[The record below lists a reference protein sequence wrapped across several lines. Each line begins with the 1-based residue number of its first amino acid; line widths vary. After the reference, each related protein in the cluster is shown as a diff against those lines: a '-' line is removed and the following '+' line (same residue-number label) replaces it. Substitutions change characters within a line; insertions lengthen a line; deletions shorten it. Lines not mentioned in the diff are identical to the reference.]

1 MNNQNNENHD
11 EQSNTQS
18 NTPLNDKIL
27 VKGVDL
33 NKKLILAITIAIIG
47 VGYVLTLIFSGN
59 EKKDEEIKK
68 GLAERTNL
76 EQLEEGN
83 NDQINPLSLP
93 ENYQEAEEEEQRRK
107 NDESTAYSNGNGNS
121 KYDSMQGESYFQ
133 DQSLDENAI
142 KYDEVYKDYSL
153 KNNNNNDSNN
163 NSSNY
168 SQLLEEKNR
177 IESERIKSIAE
188 SRSSKIGFLS
198 NNNNT
203 GSNANNSDI
212 YSQSQTQ
219 NTQGQT
225 QQSQEDTYKTLNQ
238 QSNKKGFSKTES
250 GEETWNLKGSLKAS
264 YSKYE
269 VKAGSIIPATLI
281 TQINSDLP
289 GNATAI
295 VRESMYDSINGKYL
309 LIPKGSKLI
318 GEYSSEITF
327 AQNRVMVVWQRLI
340 MPNGKSLNLENMG
353 GVDLIGMTGLKDKV
367 SNHTLKLFQ
376 GVILSAMI
384 GGSTD
389 STKDSSN
396 ATLYA
401 QESASTVAG
410 SFTEKFLNVQPTII
424 ISQGTKFNIFVNK
437 DMTLETYKD

>member
-1 MNNQNNENHD
+1 MNNQTNDND
-11 EQSNTQS
+11 EEKS
-18 NTPLNDKIL
+18 NTPLNDKIV

-47 VGYVLTLIFSGN
+47 VGYVLTLIFSKN

-76 EQLEEGN
+76 EQLEDGN
-83 NDQINPLSLP
+83 NTQINPLDLP
-93 ENYQEAEEEEQRRK
+93 ENYEEEEAEKEQRK
-107 NDESTAYSNGNGNS
+107 NSTAYNNGNGN
-121 KYDSMQGESYFQ
+121 YDSMEGESYFQ
-133 DQSLDENAI
+133 DQALNENAI
-142 KYDEVYKDYSL
+142 KYDEVYKDYS
-153 KNNNNNDSNN
+153 KGNNNSNNNNNNNND
-163 NSSNY
+163 NY
-168 SQLLEEKNR
+168 AQQLAENQR
-177 IESERIKSIAE
+177 IENERIKSIAE

-198 NNNNT
+198 NNNT
-203 GSNANNSDI
+203 SSNNNSES
-212 YSQSQTQ
+212 YLQNSTQSQTQ
-219 NTQGQT
+219 QT
-225 QQSQEDTYKTLNQ
+225 QEDAYKTLNQ
-238 QSNKKGFSKTES
+238 QNNKKGFAKSES
-250 GEETWNLKGSLKAS
+250 GEESWNLKGSLKAS

-289 GNATAI
+289 GNVTAI
-295 VRESMYDSINGKYL
+295 VRESLYDSITGKYL

-353 GVDLIGMTGLKDKV
+353 GVDLTGQVGLKDKV
-367 SNHTLKLFQ
+367 SNHTLKLLQ

-389 STKDSSN
+389 SSKDSSN
-396 ATLYA
+396 ATAYA
-401 QESASTVAG
+401 QESASTVAQ
-410 SFTEKFLNVQPTII
+410 SFVDKFLNVQPTIT
-424 ISQGTKFNIFVNK
+424 ISQGTKFNVFVNK

>member
-1 MNNQNNENHD
+1 MNNQTNDND
-11 EQSNTQS
+11 EEKS
-18 NTPLNDKIL
+18 NTPLNDKII

-59 EKKDEEIKK
+59 NKKEEEVKK

-76 EQLEEGN
+76 EQLEEGGN
-83 NDQINPLSLP
+83 TQSNSLDLP
-93 ENYQEAEEEEQRRK
+93 ENYEEEEAEKEQRK
-107 NDESTAYSNGNGNS
+107 NSTAYNNGNGN
-121 KYDSMQGESYFQ
+121 YDSMQGESYFQ

-163 NSSNY
+163 NNNSSNY
-168 SQLLEEKNR
+168 SQLIEEKNR
-177 IESERIKSIAE
+177 LESERIKSIAE

-212 YSQSQTQ
+212 YSQLQTQ

-295 VRESMYDSINGKYL
+295 VRESMYDSVNGKYL

-410 SFTEKFLNVQPTII
+410 SFTEKFLNVQPTVI